1 MGVVNFPIN
10 TIQKLCGHSV
20 LHGNSVSNGGEDGPK
35 GSIAGDLFC
44 KPGKF
49 VVLSVASLLPIFGGL
64 DWLHSQVF
72 ALFLTQRNSVFCAR
86 DGANSSAF

>member
-1 MGVVNFPIN
+1 MYVSALAALAPP

-20 LHGNSVSNGGEDGPK
+20 LHSNSVSNGGEDGPK

-64 DWLHSQVF
+64 VS
-72 ALFLTQRNSVFCAR
+72 T
-86 DGANSSAF
+86 